1 MYVCS
6 LLTGDYKVSTINGNG
21 GEAVAVGT
29 KVVFNS
35 ILMFTNC
42 AIVCLLARLVYG
54 SNLSVMGRVENNLHT
69 RG

>member
-1 MYVCS
+1 M
-6 LLTGDYKVSTINGNG
+6 STINGNG
-21 GEAVAVGT
+21 GEAVGT